1 MGITAAIANYFI
13 LLPMFEVFMPINQLI
28 ESFGMFLPFINIL
41 DIFLKILVGPS
52 NAKFFCCKANLG
64 YFFRGLHYNCTIGVV
79 APVYGHEAP
88 PMVKEFLEKGA
99 FFQRSRI
106 QTVLHTNSS
115 LTA

>member
-1 MGITAAIANYFI
+1 
-13 LLPMFEVFMPINQLI
+13 MFEVFMPINQLI

-79 APVYGHEAP
+79 APVYGHEVP

-106 QTVLHTNSS
+106 QTVLHTDSS
-115 LTA
+115 LTACAGCPQRHGSIFFG

>member
-52 NAKFFCCKANLG
+52 NAKFF
-64 YFFRGLHYNCTIGVV
+64 
-79 APVYGHEAP
+79 
-88 PMVKEFLEKGA
+88 
-99 FFQRSRI
+99 
-106 QTVLHTNSS
+106 
-115 LTA
+115 